1 MPRVKNLITL
11 TLSSWY
17 ECVDDNL
24 RAVEEISELRFPD
37 DQVIWV
43 LNTHAIF
50 KTETSFFWQR
60 TVDHLCGR
68 PRKRFFSEIYIT
80 STKVS
85 RQVSD
90 RKSAGLE
97 EFVMEILRRIVLN
110 TSRNPFCCSDMLFSG
125 TNISSVCWSTSIVC
139 LWLNVP
145 LPTSCPLKRTWY
157 PVKRK
162 VRTKL
167 IA

>member
-1 MPRVKNLITL
+1 MCQWWSAHR
-11 TLSSWY
+11 WR
-17 ECVDDNL
+17 NL
-24 RAVEEISELRFPD
+24 RTALPRWSSDLGSQYSCHIQNRDKLLLTKDCWPPV
-37 DQVIWV
+37 W
-43 LNTHAIF
+43 
-50 KTETSFFWQR
+50 KT
-60 TVDHLCGR
+60 
-68 PRKRFFSEIYIT
+68 KKNFFSEIYFT

-90 RKSAGLE
+90 RKSVGLE

-110 TSRNPFCCSDMLFSG
+110 TSRNPFCCSDILFSG

>member
-1 MPRVKNLITL
+1 MNVSMIICAPLKKSPNCASQMIKWFGFSILMPYSKPRQASSDKGLL
-11 TLSSWY
+11 TT
-17 ECVDDNL
+17 CV
-24 RAVEEISELRFPD
+24 E
-37 DQVIWV
+37 DQE
-43 LNTHAIF
+43 
-50 KTETSFFWQR
+50 K
-60 TVDHLCGR
+60 
-68 PRKRFFSEIYIT
+68 FFSEIYFT

-85 RQVSD
+85 
-90 RKSAGLE
+90 KSPTERAQ
-97 EFVMEILRRIVLN
+97 EIFRRIVLN
-110 TSRNPFCCSDMLFSG
+110 TSRNPFCCSDILFSG

>member
-1 MPRVKNLITL
+1 MNVSMIICAPLKKSPNCASQMIKWFGFSILMPYSKPRQASSDKGLL
-11 TLSSWY
+11 TT
-17 ECVDDNL
+17 CV
-24 RAVEEISELRFPD
+24 E
-37 DQVIWV
+37 DQE
-43 LNTHAIF
+43 
-50 KTETSFFWQR
+50 K
-60 TVDHLCGR
+60 
-68 PRKRFFSEIYIT
+68 FFSEIYFT

-90 RKSAGLE
+90 RKSVGLE

-110 TSRNPFCCSDMLFSG
+110 TSRNPFCCSDILFSG